1 MSANVATVRG
11 SENAWGAATRLPV
24 TAAGVGRARRCLGM
38 TQAELARA
46 LGVGRVTV
54 ARWETDVMHP
64 TQRSVARLLD
74 LLRDLASA
82 PAIRSGD
89 AAARAEVAKRFALVA
104 LFGGRVRLP
113 VRSWGELLD
122 VAPEVLSDVPVAPG
136 RDGTPLAS
144 GSDVG
149 TGLEERLRG
158 RVVQAD
164 SAAGERR
171 LAQEIVTIAERW
183 RSQQH

>member
-1 MSANVATVRG
+1 M
-11 SENAWGAATRLPV
+11 
-24 TAAGVGRARRCLGM
+24 TAAGIGRARRCLGM

-54 ARWETDVMHP
+54 ARWETDVMRP
-64 TQRSVARLLD
+64 TQRSVASLLD
-74 LLRDLASA
+74 LLHDLAAAPSGSA
-82 PAIRSGD
+82 DTRSRD
-89 AAARAEVAKRFALVA
+89 DVAQRFALVA

-113 VRSWGELLD
+113 VRSWAELLD
-122 VAPEVLSDVPVAPG
+122 VAPDVLADVPVAPG

-144 GSDVG
+144 GTDVG

-158 RVVQAD
+158 RAVQAD

-183 RSQQH
+183 RS

>member
-1 MSANVATVRG
+1 MASARG
-11 SENAWGAATRLPV
+11 SDGAWGAAARLPV
-24 TAAGVGRARRCLGM
+24 TAAGIGRARRCLGM

-54 ARWETDVMHP
+54 ARWETDVMKP
-64 TQRSVARLLD
+64 TPRSVSRLLD
-74 LLRDLASA
+74 LLHDLASA
-82 PAIRSGD
+82 PS
-89 AAARAEVAKRFALVA
+89 AAAGDSDAHAETAQRFALVA

-113 VRSWGELLD
+113 LRSWGELLD
-122 VAPEVLSDVPVAPG
+122 VSSEVLAEVPVAPG

-158 RVVQAD
+158 REVQAD

-183 RSQQH
+183 RS

>member
-1 MSANVATVRG
+1 
-11 SENAWGAATRLPV
+11 
-24 TAAGVGRARRCLGM
+24 M

-54 ARWETDVMHP
+54 ARWETDVMRP
-64 TQRSVARLLD
+64 TQRSVASLLD
-74 LLRDLASA
+74 LLCDLASA
-82 PAIRSGD
+82 PSALADVRSREEL
-89 AAARAEVAKRFALVA
+89 AQRFALVA

-113 VRSWGELLD
+113 VRSWAELLD
-122 VAPEVLSDVPVAPG
+122 VAPDVLADVPVAPG

-158 RVVQAD
+158 RAVQAD

-183 RSQQH
+183 RSA

>member
-1 MSANVATVRG
+1 
-11 SENAWGAATRLPV
+11 
-24 TAAGVGRARRCLGM
+24 M

-54 ARWETDVMHP
+54 ARWETDVMRP
-64 TQRSVARLLD
+64 TQRSVASLLD
-74 LLRDLASA
+74 LLHDLAAA
-82 PAIRSGD
+82 PSGLADTRSRD
-89 AAARAEVAKRFALVA
+89 DVAQRFALVA

-113 VRSWGELLD
+113 VRSWAELLD
-122 VAPEVLSDVPVAPG
+122 VAPDVLADVPVAPG

-144 GSDVG
+144 GTDVG

-158 RVVQAD
+158 RAVQAD

-183 RSQQH
+183 RS

>member
-1 MSANVATVRG
+1 
-11 SENAWGAATRLPV
+11 
-24 TAAGVGRARRCLGM
+24 M

-54 ARWETDVMHP
+54 ARWETDVMRP
-64 TQRSVARLLD
+64 TQRSVASLLD
-74 LLRDLASA
+74 LLLDLAAAPSA
-82 PAIRSGD
+82 VADVRSRGD
-89 AAARAEVAKRFALVA
+89 VAQRFALVA

-113 VRSWGELLD
+113 VRSWAELLD
-122 VAPEVLSDVPVAPG
+122 VAPDVLADVPVAPG

-158 RVVQAD
+158 RAVQAD

-183 RSQQH
+183 RS

>member
-1 MSANVATVRG
+1 MGGTVAGKRG
-11 SENAWGAATRLPV
+11 SDSAWGAATRLPV
-24 TAAGVGRARRCLGM
+24 TAGGVGRARRCLGM

-54 ARWETDVMHP
+54 ARWETDVMRP
-64 TQRSVARLLD
+64 THRSVARLLD
-74 LLRDLASA
+74 LLHDLASMPSTGA
-82 PAIRSGD
+82 GD
-89 AAARAEVAKRFALVA
+89 ADAREDIAQRFALVA

-122 VAPEVLSDVPVAPG
+122 VSPGVLSEVPVAPG

-158 RVVQAD
+158 RAVQAD
-164 SAAGERR
+164 SVAGERR

-183 RSQQH
+183 RSA

>member
-1 MSANVATVRG
+1 MAAGAAAAERG
-11 SENAWGAATRLPV
+11 GEGKWGAATRLPV
-24 TAAGVGRARRCLGM
+24 TATGVGRARRCLGM

-46 LGVGRVTV
+46 LDVGRVTV
-54 ARWETDVMHP
+54 ARWETDVMRP
-64 TQRSVARLLD
+64 TQRSVGHLLD
-74 LLRDLASA
+74 LLYDLASA
-82 PAIRSGD
+82 SSARSAD
-89 AAARAEVAKRFALVA
+89 VKPREEIAQRFALVA

-113 VRSWGELLD
+113 VRSWAELLD
-122 VAPEVLSDVPVAPG
+122 VAPDVLADVPVAPG

-158 RVVQAD
+158 RAVQAD
-164 SAAGERR
+164 STAGERR

-183 RSQQH
+183 RS